1 MASRSPLN
9 LRFTSGQQRFIIL
22 FTSLLALLANA
33 FALSGDITTILPHLF
48 YIPIILASY
57 WYPRRGVAF
66 SAVLSAAYLAIV
78 LLLTTDPAAALTAAS
93 VRVVVFLVVS
103 VVIASL
109 ASSLMREEK
118 RYRDIFEHTGAATAI
133 LDKDARIRQTN
144 TEMKKIL
151 DYKGNEIEGRKLADF
166 LTETES
172 SRISGYLSGVASG
185 RGFVPDQVE
194 TRFVRR
200 DGSGVDVLLTIAGAG
215 ENGGIVVSFLDITE
229 KKNIERSLRE
239 ARIFAETII
248 ANVPEVVYSLD
259 RSLRPTY
266 ISPKSRDLFGYD
278 PGEFLSHPDLW
289 EQIVHEDDRSALRQV
304 IDRIHE
310 GRPYTVEVRM
320 VRKDGTVRWVHN
332 SGSPTRDASG
342 AVVRVDGSFTDITDR
357 KQAEKERSFLAS
369 IVESS
374 DATIVGKTL
383 DGTIVSWNSG
393 AERNTGYRADE
404 VIGKN
409 ISLLIPESR
418 KGEMEMILDKIRQG
432 ERMEH
437 FETQRVRKDGSVMD
451 VSLTISPITNPAG
464 QIIGASSIG
473 RDITRRKEAEAQLRS
488 YARDLKSRNEELE
501 QFAYVASHDLQE
513 PLRMVASY
521 VQLLQRRYEGRLDED
536 ADEFIHY
543 AVDGASRMQMLI
555 NDLLALSRVS
565 TRGKPFAETDTE
577 DLLDQT
583 LRSLKIQIEEHDAVV
598 THDPLPVVMADSSQ
612 LSQVFQNLISN
623 AIKFHGLDAPR
634 VHVTARQSG
643 DEWLFAV
650 KDNGIGIEPQYFDRI
665 FVIFQRLHSKA
676 EYPGTGIGLAIC
688 KRIIERH
695 GGRIWVA
702 SEPGEGSTFF
712 FTIPIREVGDHL

>member
-1 MASRSPLN
+1 MI

-22 FTSLLALLANA
+22 LSSLLAFFANVL
-33 FALSGDITTILPHLF
+33 ALSSDITTILPHLF

-57 WYPRRGVAF
+57 WYPRRGVGF
-66 SAVLSAAYLAIV
+66 TAVLSVAYLALV
-78 LLLTTDPAAALTAAS
+78 LLLAADPASALTAAFA
-93 VRVVVFLVVS
+93 RVMVFLVVS
-103 VVIASL
+103 GVIAGL

-118 RYRDIFEHTGAATAI
+118 RYRDIFEHTGSATAI
-133 LDKDARIRQTN
+133 LDKDARIRETN
-144 TEMKKIL
+144 NEMKKIL
-151 DYKGNEIEGRKLADF
+151 DYPANEMQGRNLTDF
-166 LTETES
+166 LAESETSRFS
-172 SRISGYLSGVASG
+172 SYFSGCAQG

-194 TRFVRR
+194 TQFVRG
-200 DGSGVDVLLTIAGAG
+200 DGTCVDVLLTIACTG
-215 ENGGIVVSFLDITE
+215 ENEGLVVSFLDITE
-229 KKNIERSLRE
+229 KKNAERSLRE

-259 RSLRPTY
+259 RSLHPTY
-266 ISPKSRDLFGYD
+266 ISPKSRDLFGYGPD
-278 PGEFLSHPDLW
+278 EFMDHPDLW
-289 EQIVHEDDRSALRQV
+289 EQIVHEDDRSAVRHV

-310 GRPYTVEVRM
+310 GRPYAFEVRV
-320 VRKDGTVRWVHN
+320 VRKDGEVRWVHN

-342 AVVRVDGSFTDITDR
+342 AVMRVDGSFTDITDR
-357 KQAEKERSFLAS
+357 RRAEEERLFLAS

-374 DATIVGKTL
+374 DATIIGKTL
-383 DGTIVSWNSG
+383 DGTIVSWNRG
-393 AERNTGYRADE
+393 AERNTGYRAEE

-409 ISLLIPESR
+409 ISLLMPEDR
-418 KGEMEMILDKIRQG
+418 KDEMEMILDRIRRG
-432 ERMEH
+432 ERVEN
-437 FETQRVRKDGSVMD
+437 FETQRVRKDGSIMD
-451 VSLTISPITNPAG
+451 VSLTISPITNSAG
-464 QIIGASSIG
+464 EVLGASSIG
-473 RDITRRKEAEAQLRS
+473 RDITERKKAEARLRS
-488 YARDLKSRNEELE
+488 YARDLKLRNEELE

-521 VQLLQRRYEGRLDED
+521 VQLLKRRYEGRLDED

-543 AVDGASRMQMLI
+543 AVDGASRMQLLI
-555 NDLLALSRVS
+555 NDLLAFSRVS

-577 DLLDQT
+577 VLLEQT
-583 LRSLKIQIEEHDAVV
+583 LRNLKIQIEEHGAVV

-612 LSQVFQNLISN
+612 LFQVFQNLISN
-623 AIKFHGLDAPR
+623 AIKFHGAEPPR
-634 VHVTARQSG
+634 VHVTAGQSG
-643 DEWLFAV
+643 EEWLFTV
-650 KDNGIGIEPQYFDRI
+650 KDNGIGIEPHYFDRI